1 MKNKQKEVLTRLLA
15 NPADQGGTYI
25 GNLQELVNMYP
36 QSGLLH
42 ALLGRAMGER
52 SPSKAAAFYNSGAL
66 YKLCRHPEDLGAITH
81 NQLIDQ
87 LVAIPAPV
95 IAEPI
100 SEPEITTEPEA
111 VTEPEIVAEP
121 EPVAEHVFHQPQPEV
136 EAVAEEA
143 DIPSIFNAEPVN
155 TAAETPEAPIDF
167 PEIWKPTEA
176 FGVPKYDEPVP
187 FIAPADENEQEAAK
201 HDAEVNSLIDLLE
214 TSTVAIPPA
223 TPVTPANAS
232 NHIDDEV
239 YEEIAPI
246 DDIEL
251 PKAEAAPEI
260 HTVIPHAEEPTF
272 VHPEPAPTPQAEPFI
287 PRPVDEERLVMG
299 NIAATD
305 YFIFD
310 KSAADTQAHQQ
321 AALTPAPQAVAII
334 RHENPVVEE
343 KAHEDLSKYNDDQ
356 MPYSFMWWLDK
367 TRKEHSNLYQP
378 YITNPQTSSTGAA
391 ANSPT
396 GLATKQVADDLQ
408 QQYYENIFHVTNI
421 DEFGKETTPQPLEF
435 DMQSK
440 EDRIIQRFIAEDPQ
454 ISPPSSE
461 RLDTEN
467 KAKRSA
473 EDADSMVT
481 ETLAKIYTDQMLY
494 PKAIATYRKLML
506 KFPEKSSYF
515 ASRIEILERKT
526 N

>member
-1 MKNKQKEVLTRLLA
+1 LELICSFNHVDTYLKNKQKEVLTRLLE
-15 NPADQGGTYI
+15 NPANQGGTYI

-42 ALLGRAMGER
+42 ALLGKAMGER
-52 SPSKAAAFYNSGAL
+52 LPSKAAAFYNSGAL
-66 YKLCRHPEDLGAITH
+66 YKICRHPEDLGAVTKH
-81 NQLIDQ
+81 QLIDQ
-87 LVAIPAPV
+87 LVAIPVPLT
-95 IAEPI
+95 
-100 SEPEITTEPEA
+100 SEPEPIAEQEN
-111 VTEPEIVAEP
+111 VAGP
-121 EPVAEHVFHQPQPEV
+121 EPAAEEHVFHQPQPEID
-136 EAVAEEA
+136 ATTEEA
-143 DIPSIFNAEPVN
+143 EAPSIFNAEPVN
-155 TAAETPEAPIDF
+155 TVAETPEAPIDF
-167 PEIWKPTEA
+167 SEIWKPTEA

-187 FIAPADENEQEAAK
+187 FIAPADEDEQEAAK
-201 HDAEVNSLIDLLE
+201 HDAEVNSLIDILE
-214 TSTVAIPPA
+214 TSTASIPPA
-223 TPVTPANAS
+223 APVTTIDTS
-232 NHIDDEV
+232 NHIDDDV
-239 YEEIAPI
+239 YDEIAPI
-246 DDIEL
+246 DDIEI
-251 PKAEAAPEI
+251 PKAETEAPEI

-272 VHPEPAPTPQAEPFI
+272 VHTEPEPAPAPQPEPFI

-310 KSAADTQAHQQ
+310 KSAADTQAQQ
-321 AALTPAPQAVAII
+321 QVAQVPVAII
-334 RHENPVVEE
+334 KHSAPAAEE
-343 KAHEDLSKYNDDQ
+343 RVHEDLSKYNDDQ

-378 YITNPQTSSTGAA
+378 YITNPQVTPNTS
-391 ANSPT
+391 
-396 GLATKQVADDLQ
+396 GLAKNPVADDLQ
-408 QQYYENIFHVTNI
+408 QQYYENIFHDTTI
-421 DEFGKETTPQPLEF
+421 DEFGKESAPQSIEF
-435 DMQSK
+435 DMHSK
-440 EDRIIQRFIAEDPQ
+440 EDRIIQRFIAQDPQ